1 MKIGLTG
8 GIASGKSMVAAR
20 LRELGAVLVDA
31 DALAREVVEPGT
43 PGLATV
49 VEAFGAAILTPDGRL
64 DRARLGALVFG
75 DPERLAV
82 LNGIIHPLVRE
93 RAAAIVAAAPAGAV
107 VVQDIP
113 LLVETGQGKN
123 FHLVV
128 VVDAPDDVRVQRM
141 AEHRN
146 MSVDEAHARMGAQ
159 ATREDRLAAA
169 DVVLENSGTPEELRR
184 AVDALWEERLTPFAL
199 NLKDQRIARRAG
211 GPVLAPADPAWA
223 AQAGRLIARLQSA
236 VPQDVLAV
244 DHIGSTAVPGLDA
257 KDVIDLQ
264 LSVRDLDAAD
274 RLAPLLAAAGF
285 PRWPGIIADN
295 PKPSHP
301 DPAAWGK
308 RLHGNADPGR
318 AANLHVRAAGSPGWR
333 YALCFRDWLRAD
345 AGARADYVAEKERVA
360 GLHETDK
367 STAAYAADKEG
378 WFTDYAAP
386 RKEAWVLRA
395 GWQPP
400 SYGVEGAEDDGAAD
414 DSDADDRGNGA
425 VSGATPTMPAQAT
438 TATTPAP
445 GPGTRVGPGTAQ
457 S

>member
-1 MKIGLTG
+1 
-8 GIASGKSMVAAR
+8 MVAAR

-43 PGLATV
+43 PGLGRV
-49 VEAFGAAILTPDGRL
+49 IEAFGAAILTPDGRL
-64 DRARLGALVFG
+64 DRPRLGALVFG

-93 RAAAIVAAAPAGAV
+93 RAAAVVAAAPAGAV

-123 FHLVV
+123 FHLVL

-146 MSVDEAHARMGAQ
+146 MTVGEAHARMAAQ
-159 ATREDRLAAA
+159 ASREDRMAAA
-169 DVVLENSGTPEELRR
+169 DIVLDNSGTPEELRR
-184 AVDALWEERLTPFAL
+184 AVDALWEDRLTPFAL
-199 NLKDQRIARRAG
+199 NLKEQRIAPRTD
-211 GPVLAPADPAWA
+211 GPVLAPADPAWP
-223 AQAGRLIARLQSA
+223 AQAGHLIARLQSA

-257 KDVIDLQ
+257 KDVVDLQ
-264 LSVRDLDAAD
+264 LSVRNLDDAD
-274 RLAPLLAAAGF
+274 RIAPLLAEAGF
-285 PRWPGIIADN
+285 PRWPGIISDN

-301 DPAAWGK
+301 DPADWGK

-345 AGARADYVAEKERVA
+345 AGARADYVAEKRRVA
-360 GLHETDK
+360 GLHEADK

-378 WFTDYAAP
+378 WFTEYAAP
-386 RKEAWVLRA
+386 RMEAWVLST
-395 GWQPP
+395 GWRPP
-400 SYGVEGAEDDGAAD
+400 SYGVQGTDDGGTDGGGTDGGKGNSTPAPAAE
-414 DSDADDRGNGA
+414 
-425 VSGATPTMPAQAT
+425 
-438 TATTPAP
+438 PAP
-445 GPGTRVGPGTAQ
+445 GPALVPPKAE
-457 S
+457 

>member
-1 MKIGLTG
+1 
-8 GIASGKSMVAAR
+8 MVAAR

-43 PGLATV
+43 PGLASV
-49 VEAFGAAILTPDGRL
+49 VAAFGADTLTPDGRL
-64 DRARLGALVFG
+64 DRARLGALVFS

-113 LLVETGQGKN
+113 LLVETGQGRN

-128 VVDAPDDVRVQRM
+128 VVDAPDEVRIQRM

-146 MSVDEAHARMGAQ
+146 MSIDEARARMGAQ
-159 ATREDRLAAA
+159 ASREDRLTAA
-169 DVVLENSGTPEELRR
+169 DVVLENSATPEELRD
-184 AVDALWEERLTPFAL
+184 AVDALWEQRLTPFAV
-199 NLKDQRIARRAG
+199 NLKEQRIAPRTE

-223 AQAGRLIARLQSA
+223 AQAGRLIARLRTV
-236 VPQDVLAV
+236 VPRDVLAV

-257 KDVIDLQ
+257 KDVVDLQ

-274 RLAPLLAAAGF
+274 RIAPLLADAGF

-295 PKPSHP
+295 PKPTHP
-301 DPAAWGK
+301 DPADWGK

-318 AANLHVRAAGSPGWR
+318 PVNLHLRAAGSPGWR

-345 AGARADYVAEKERVA
+345 AEARADYVAEKRRVA
-360 GLHETDK
+360 GLHETDR
-367 STAAYAADKEG
+367 STAGYAADKEG

-386 RKEAWVLRA
+386 RMEAWVQRT
-395 GWQPP
+395 GWEPP
-400 SYGVEGAEDDGAAD
+400 SYPDDEGAAD
-414 DSDADDRGNGA
+414 ARAADEETADGGAGDGGVGTVNDATGGT
-425 VSGATPTMPAQAT
+425 VS
-438 TATTPAP
+438 
-445 GPGTRVGPGTAQ
+445 PGTAQ

>member
-1 MKIGLTG
+1 VLKIGLTG

-43 PGLATV
+43 PGLASV
-49 VEAFGAAILTPDGRL
+49 VEAFGAAILTSDGRL

-82 LNGIIHPLVRE
+82 LNGIVHPLVRE
-93 RAAAIVAAAPAGAV
+93 RAAAMVTAAPAGAV

-146 MSVDEAHARMGAQ
+146 MTADEARARMGAQ
-159 ATREDRLAAA
+159 ASREDRLAAA
-169 DVVLENSGTPEELRR
+169 DVVLDNSGTPDELRH
-184 AVDALWEERLTPFAL
+184 AVDALWEERLTQFAM
-199 NLKDQRIARRAG
+199 NLKEQRIAPRTE
-211 GPVLAPADPAWA
+211 GPVLAPSDPTWA
-223 AQAGRLIARLQSA
+223 AQAARLIARLRAA

-244 DHIGSTAVPGLDA
+244 DHLGSTAVPGLDA

-274 RLAPLLAAAGF
+274 RIAPLLADAGF
-285 PRWPGIIADN
+285 PRWPGIISDN

-301 DPAAWGK
+301 DPSDWGK

-318 AANLHVRAAGSPGWR
+318 PVNLHLRAAGSPGWR

-345 AGARADYVAEKERVA
+345 PEARADYVAEKQRVA
-360 GLHETDK
+360 GLHDVDK
-367 STAAYAADKEG
+367 STAGYAADKEG
-378 WFTDYAAP
+378 WFTDYAWP
-386 RKEAWVLRA
+386 RMERWVLRTA
-395 GWQPP
+395 WQPP
-400 SYGVEGAEDDGAAD
+400 SYADHGGAD
-414 DSDADDRGNGA
+414 DAGADDAGDGT
-425 VSGATPTMPAQAT
+425 VSGA
-438 TATTPAP
+438 
-445 GPGTRVGPGTAQ
+445 GVGPGTAQ